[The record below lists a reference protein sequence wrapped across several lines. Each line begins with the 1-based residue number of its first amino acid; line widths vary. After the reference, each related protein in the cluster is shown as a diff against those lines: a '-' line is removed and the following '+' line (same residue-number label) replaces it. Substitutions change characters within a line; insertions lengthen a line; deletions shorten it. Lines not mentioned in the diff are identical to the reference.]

1 MTSSAQTDLGLGQVH
16 GNEKR
21 VAANERELGY
31 AEFLDEMEISEHL
44 REAQNKDV
52 CTRSNLRSA
61 WTGHYS

>member
-1 MTSSAQTDLGLGQVH
+1 MDLGLGQMH

-21 VAANERELGY
+21 VIADKRELGY

-44 REAQNKDV
+44 REVQNKDV
-52 CTRSNLRSA
+52 CTRRNLRIS